1 VQDGQLAGQ
10 VFLVVVLAA
19 EKLAGT
25 QTGDEVHLVLAVTL
39 QVGLVGETEQQ
50 GVAVGLQEA
59 FEVLAEPQEAFEV
72 QAEPQ
77 EVSEALV

>member
-1 VQDGQLAGQ
+1 VEGGQQAGQ
-10 VFLVVVLAA
+10 VLLVAVLAA

-25 QTGDEVHLVLAVTL
+25 QTGDEVHLVLAVRL
-39 QVGLVGETEQQ
+39 QVSLVGETEQQ

-59 FEVLAEPQEAFEV
+59 FEV
-72 QAEPQ
+72 QAGLL